1 MNENQKLAQFIL
13 ENVGGKENVESATHC
28 MTRLRLKLKD
38 NTKANR
44 TNLDNHPGIISTQAA
59 EGKLQVI
66 IGTQVGD
73 VYEEFIKLVHV
84 TEEAPQEE
92 IKDKN
97 VLNRFAALITKI
109 VVPSLGVLCACG
121 IIAGVNSILLS
132 TGVITSGDG
141 TNILLSSL
149 GNAC

>member
-38 NTKANR
+38 NSKANR
-44 TNLDNHPGIISTQAA
+44 ANLDNHPGIISTQVA

-84 TEEAPQEE
+84 DFFQAEEG
-92 IKDKN
+92 IKDEKI
-97 VLNRFAALITKI
+97 ALRH
-109 VVPSLGVLCACG
+109 
-121 IIAGVNSILLS
+121 
-132 TGVITSGDG
+132 
-141 TNILLSSL
+141 
-149 GNAC
+149 

>member
-44 TNLDNHPGIISTQAA
+44 TNLDNHPGIISTQVA

-84 TEEAPQEE
+84 TEEVPQEE
-92 IKDKN
+92 IKDNNFRNQCRK
-97 VLNRFAALITKI
+97 ALRH
-109 VVPSLGVLCACG
+109 
-121 IIAGVNSILLS
+121 
-132 TGVITSGDG
+132 
-141 TNILLSSL
+141 
-149 GNAC
+149 